1 MTGVLKYSE
10 KKCVGKTRWLQISV
24 RKMYSTFERVD
35 GCEYSI
41 EAIIKALKERRA
53 GTNIFGIR
61 KNYSR
66 N

>member
-1 MTGVLKYSE
+1 
-10 KKCVGKTRWLQISV
+10 
-24 RKMYSTFERVD
+24 MYSTVERVD

-41 EAIIKALKERRA
+41 ETIIKALKERIA

-61 KNYSR
+61 KNYSS